1 MFLSQLVVLQIF
13 PSYNII
19 TRFIYATQIFFYIPL
34 KKKKRTYRSTTK
46 NNLTRNYIF

>member
-34 KKKKRTYRSTTK
+34 KKKKE
-46 NNLTRNYIF
+46 LTVLQQKII